1 MRGNAA
7 IRGMNALYRHLK
19 SIQSSSNPMNP
30 PNKMHTAKVKGAE
43 TPFEAGEMPE
53 K

>member
-1 MRGNAA
+1 MRGKAA
-7 IRGMNALYRHLK
+7 TKGINALYRHLK
-19 SIQSSSNPMNP
+19 SIQSSSNPINP

-43 TPFEAGEMPE
+43 TPFEAGAIPE